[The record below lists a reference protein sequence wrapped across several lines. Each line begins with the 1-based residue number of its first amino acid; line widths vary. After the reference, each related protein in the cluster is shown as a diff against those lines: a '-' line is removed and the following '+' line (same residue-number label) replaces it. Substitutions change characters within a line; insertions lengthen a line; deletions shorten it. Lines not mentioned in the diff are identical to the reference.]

1 MLEDEKK
8 FHGFFRMNIEQFYRL
23 SQLMVEEIRKQNTNY
38 RRAISPEERLSVFF
52 KLLAINICRRQVGES
67 PRLFTDF
74 FQGVQ
79 ILFAYINNS

>member
-8 FHGFFRMNIEQFYRL
+8 FHGFFRMNIEQFYCL
-23 SQLMVEEIRKQNTNY
+23 SQLVVEELRKQNNY
-38 RRAISPEERLSVFF
+38 GRAISPEERLSVFF
-52 KLLAINICRRQVGES
+52 KLLAINICRRQDGES
-67 PRLFTDF
+67 PRFFTDF